1 MSAYTSLSLCG
12 LEVFFWF
19 SGRVSDVLKQHG
31 APFTGSEPLP
41 SQTELHSVR
50 ECAGSHGLYQ
60 RFLSDPKQRFSCSLV
75 SVFFFLLK
83 IATLVSAEIEF
94 TTTISDVNLLPQ
106 SNN

>member
-75 SVFFFLLK
+75 SVFFF
-83 IATLVSAEIEF
+83 F
-94 TTTISDVNLLPQ
+94 
-106 SNN
+106 